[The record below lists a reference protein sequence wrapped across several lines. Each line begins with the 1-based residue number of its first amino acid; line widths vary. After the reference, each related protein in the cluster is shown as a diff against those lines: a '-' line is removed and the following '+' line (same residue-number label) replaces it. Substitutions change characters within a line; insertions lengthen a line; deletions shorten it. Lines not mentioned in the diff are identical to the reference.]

1 MNKNNGIRGTKSDP
15 LDTSSNRD
23 SSSSNASLLPTL
35 SSSSPRSSLSSA
47 YNNNKLE
54 NVLILQGGGSLGA
67 FGCGVFKA
75 LANNNI
81 KVDIIAGTSIG
92 GINAAIIAGSKDAKH
107 PEHLLEQFWLELS
120 ESFVDFDKVNF
131 SSSYLPTFVE
141 QLLLPPI
148 NYYHYFHSGSSSKQE
163 KNYLTITNTNEYAIK
178 MKQLRSFYSSAMFGN
193 DKMFKPRWRQETA
206 LTDPDYFAPQNWTY
220 MYDHRPLVE
229 TLEKYIDYD
238 KLKPNGNPNAPRLI
252 LTAVNILTA
261 GPLTFDSSKQ
271 QITPKHILAT
281 SAYPLY
287 NFLWIEVED
296 GVYAWDGSLLSNTPL
311 REVID
316 ASPVNDKRICIV
328 ENYPKRVDTLPK
340 NLPEVYHR
348 ARDIMFSDKTEHSV
362 TMSKAITRYLR
373 YIEELYQLIENNMDL
388 TKVDPKQLKRIRKK
402 YKKYKQERGA
412 EIKDIVYI
420 TRDEPFPHMYENA
433 DFSPET
439 IKNSIKEG
447 EMKTI
452 QALKGR

>member
-1 MNKNNGIRGTKSDP
+1 MNKNNGKRGKKSDP
-15 LDTSSNRD
+15 PNTSSNRD
-23 SSSSNASLLPTL
+23 NSSSNASLLPP
-35 SSSSPRSSLSSA
+35 SSSLRSSLLSPT
-47 YNNNKLE
+47 NNRLE

-67 FGCGVFKA
+67 FGCGVFKT
-75 LANNNI
+75 LANSNI
-81 KVDIIAGTSIG
+81 KLDIIAGTSIG

-107 PEHLLEQFWLELS
+107 PELLLEQFWLELS
-120 ESFVDFDKVNF
+120 ESFVDFDKVTLP
-131 SSSYLPTFVE
+131 SSASLPKFIE
-141 QLLLPPI
+141 KLLLVLPSN
-148 NYYHYFHSGSSSKQE
+148 NYYYHHHFPTASSEQE
-163 KNYLTITNTNEYAIK
+163 NYSTIKANERAIK
-178 MKQLRSFYSSAMFGN
+178 MKQLRSFYSSAIFGN

-206 LTDPDYFAPQNWTY
+206 LRDPEYFAPQNWTY
-220 MYDHRPLVE
+220 MYDLAPLVK
-229 TLEKYIDYD
+229 TLEKYIDYN
-238 KLKPNGNPNAPRLI
+238 KLKPNGNPNARLI
-252 LTAVNILTA
+252 LTAVNVLTA
-261 GPLTFDSSKQ
+261 DPLTFDSSKQ
-271 QITPKHILAT
+271 QITSKHILAT

-287 NFLWIEVED
+287 NFPWIEVED
-296 GVYAWDGSLLSNTPL
+296 GVYAWDGGLLNNTPL

-316 ASPVNDKRICIV
+316 ASPVNDKRIFLV
-328 ENYPKRVDTLPK
+328 ENYPKRVNALPK

-348 ARDIMFSDKTEHSV
+348 ARDIMFSDKTV
-362 TMSKAITRYLR
+362 YNVRMSKVITLYLR
-373 YIEELYQLIENNMDL
+373 YIEELYQLIETLDL

-412 EIKDIVYI
+412 EIKDIFYI